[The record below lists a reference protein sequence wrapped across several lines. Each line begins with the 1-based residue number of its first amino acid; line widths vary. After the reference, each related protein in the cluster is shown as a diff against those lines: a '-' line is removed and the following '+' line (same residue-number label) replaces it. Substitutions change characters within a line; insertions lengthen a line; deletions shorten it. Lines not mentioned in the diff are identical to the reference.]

1 MFIQV
6 RLERERFVALV
17 TFVVLVRGMGLHVG
31 AEIRAVG
38 ERFAAVRAPVRLLA
52 RVTSQ
57 VALQQPRPGEHLTA
71 HAATVRQLVGEHVHR
86 QRRHADVRL
95 AAVDTFLRRLRV
107 DATMGLFVSRQVRR
121 GRVLFT

>member
-31 AEIRAVG
+31 AEIRAIG
-38 ERFAAVRAPVRLLA
+38 ERFAAVRAPVRLLT

-71 HAATVRQLVGEHVHR
+71 HAATVRQLVGKHVHR
-86 QRRHADVRL
+86 QSWHADVRL
-95 AAVDTFLRRLRV
+95 AAVDAFLRRLRV
-107 DATMGLFVSRQVRR
+107 DATMRLFVSRQVRR